1 MTKAL
6 MVIDV
11 QASLFLGKWAVPNHA
26 ELLSRIGDRV
36 LQARMAGEPVIF
48 VQNDGPEDE
57 LDAPGLP
64 MWDLVIHPRPEEMV
78 VRKTTQNVFESNP
91 DLADELRARGI
102 TEIEACGVQSELCL
116 VSSIRGAHEKGFRV
130 SLHPDLHGTY
140 DGGYPGADSGP
151 SAKELHDGVQR
162 EVDALSK

>member
-11 QASLFLGKWAVPNHA
+11 QASLFLGKWAVPNKA

-36 LQARMAGEPVIF
+36 LQARMAEEPVIF

-64 MWDLVIHPRPEEMV
+64 MWDLVINPRPEELV

-116 VSSIRGAHEKGFRV
+116 ISSIRGAHANGFKV
-130 SLHPDLHGTY
+130 SLNPGLHGTY

-151 SAKELHDGVQR
+151 SAQELHDAVQH